1 MKSDKF
7 GATDFFIDCGKCH
20 KKAPHIKICEART
33 EYSNHLTRY
42 CELSNRQI
50 TCFIGKHGQTDPVR
64 TVQIDPFKTA

>member
-1 MKSDKF
+1 MNSDKF

-50 TCFIGKHGQTDPVR
+50 TCFIDEICAITLSAYSV
-64 TVQIDPFKTA
+64 TS